1 MTQPLGTESL
11 RDGSDAGWCEGGF
24 TEIKVLHL
32 VLQLELGS
40 GGCP

>member
-1 MTQPLGTESL
+1 M
-11 RDGSDAGWCEGGF
+11 RDGREGGF

-40 GGCP
+40 GRCP